1 MASPDVSTN
10 WKNNLASLERRLNL
24 LPAEA
29 RRRKAEIWT
38 KGQDKQ
44 DRHLIRWI
52 KKYILWF
59 FLASLAPWREKK
71 GWTSIEQAS
80 GTFYTG
86 RLIRLLSASGRLAG
100 WRKQSVP
107 RQRHAGTS
115 FPVLYSTPARFTYGE
130 QSPPGKRRIKLDD
143 HCSAGNYGKMLAI

>member
-10 WKNNLASLERRLNL
+10 WKNNLASLEKRLNL

-29 RRRKAEIWT
+29 RRRKGEIWT

-52 KKYILWF
+52 KKYIVSF

-80 GTFYTG
+80 GNSYPLPRLATGDAGAGTG
-86 RLIRLLSASGRLAG
+86 RFIRLLPAFYPPQAD
-100 WRKQSVP
+100 WRVGVNGLS
-107 RQRHAGTS
+107 
-115 FPVLYSTPARFTYGE
+115 PARGMRGQALAFYVRLG
-130 QSPPGKRRIKLDD
+130 RI
-143 HCSAGNYGKMLAI
+143 